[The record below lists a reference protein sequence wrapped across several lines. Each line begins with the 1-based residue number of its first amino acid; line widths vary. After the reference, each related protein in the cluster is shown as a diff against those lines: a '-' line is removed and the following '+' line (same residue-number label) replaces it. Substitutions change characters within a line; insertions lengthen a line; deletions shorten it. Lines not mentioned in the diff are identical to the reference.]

1 MLPLQRPRSWVW
13 STIPQPAKH
22 RGKEQT
28 ALGDPLLLQEKRQE
42 WKDQI
47 FTYVFIKSKNKSF
60 LVEGI
65 TSERDCQRSGS
76 FLAAWSVLD
85 ISEEKGK
92 NLQTPPHPPTLC
104 KKKSKIPETN
114 MIFKSRDQNWDFTE
128 WNCHWC
134 WFSAKFMCMSDTC
147 TCVFSLGQQR
157 VWISYG
163 DHQLCWTSFS
173 SEKKWRA
180 VILTH
185 SCRSNMKGTLAKS
198 RGNPQAHI
206 QQQDNSRVN
215 RCSSR
220 DSLGEV

>member
-13 STIPQPAKH
+13 SAIPQPAKH

-104 KKKSKIPETN
+104 KKKKVKFLRQTWFLRAEIKIEISLSEIVTDADFQPSLCVCLIHAHVCFHLVSREFEFLMETTN
-114 MIFKSRDQNWDFTE
+114 FAGQVSVLKKNGEQ
-128 WNCHWC
+128 
-134 WFSAKFMCMSDTC
+134 WF
-147 TCVFSLGQQR
+147 
-157 VWISYG
+157 
-163 DHQLCWTSFS
+163 
-173 SEKKWRA
+173 
-180 VILTH
+180 
-185 SCRSNMKGTLAKS
+185 
-198 RGNPQAHI
+198 
-206 QQQDNSRVN
+206 
-215 RCSSR
+215 
-220 DSLGEV
+220 